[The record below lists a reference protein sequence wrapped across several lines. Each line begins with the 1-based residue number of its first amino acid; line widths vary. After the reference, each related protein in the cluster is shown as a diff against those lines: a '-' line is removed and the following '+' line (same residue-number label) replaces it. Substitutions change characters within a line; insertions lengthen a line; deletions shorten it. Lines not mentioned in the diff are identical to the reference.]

1 MIKIEKI
8 EKEYLR
14 CQSCNHDGPLDNIS
28 IGLNLNS
35 TSSFRLCGDC
45 LSFFSNE
52 INKVKIEK
60 LQEQNKI
67 LKEALEYY
75 ASVKNWKYS
84 TDSGLDRSEFNDN
97 DDEFIVGEGHV
108 YGKRAREALERVKE

>member
-8 EKEYLR
+8 EKGYFR
-14 CQSCNHDGPLDNIS
+14 CQSCNHDGSLDNIS

-35 TSSFRLCGDC
+35 TLSFRLCGDC

-52 INKVKIEK
+52 INKVRVQKP
-60 LQEQNKI
+60 QEQNKI

-75 ASVKNWKYS
+75 ANRMG
-84 TDSGLDRSEFNDN
+84 SG
-97 DDEFIVGEGHV
+97 G
-108 YGKRAREALERVKE
+108 RAREALAKVKE